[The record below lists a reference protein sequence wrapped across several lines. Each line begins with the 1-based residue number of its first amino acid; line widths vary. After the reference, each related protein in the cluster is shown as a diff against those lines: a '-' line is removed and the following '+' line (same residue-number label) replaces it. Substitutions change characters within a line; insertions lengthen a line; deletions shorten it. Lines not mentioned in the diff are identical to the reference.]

1 MTEKVQGHILIV
13 DDNQDVLIAS
23 QLLLKHHFETVLC
36 CHEPEDIERYITQ
49 YKIDLVVLDMNFRQD
64 AISGQ
69 EGFYWLS
76 QINQRF
82 PHVVVVMMTAYAE
95 ISLAVESI
103 KKGASDFIAKPWQ
116 NDELLAAIAS
126 AFKHVEARRALN
138 QVTRKR
144 DGLAQIIQQM
154 DQPIIGQSQTMQ
166 AVFSTIE
173 KAAKTDANILI
184 SGESGTGK
192 ELIARAIHQA
202 SPRADNAFISLDM
215 GAIASNLFESELFG
229 HKKGSFTDA
238 RQDRVGRFELAEG
251 GSLFLDEMANL
262 PLTQQAKLLV
272 AIQNRQITPLGANQP
287 VDVNIR
293 LICASNENL
302 QQSVEQGT
310 FRQDLLYRINTIE
323 VHLPPLRERKDDI
336 PLILEHYL
344 RVFNQKYKREL
355 GIAQADVRDLT
366 EYAWPGNIRE
376 LAHATERAVILS
388 DGHILDVSSI
398 LTPST
403 GTSEQHSET
412 QSTEHKSSSDFL
424 LSAVEKQTI
433 AEALVF
439 FDGNISHAA
448 NALGLTRGALYRRLD
463 KYGLGNE

>member
-1 MTEKVQGHILIV
+1 MTGKVQGHILIV
-13 DDNQDVLIAS
+13 DDNQDILVAS
-23 QLLLKHHFETVLC
+23 QLLLKRHYKKVMC
-36 CHEPEDIERYITQ
+36 CHEPEDIEQCINQ
-49 YKIDLVVLDMNFRQD
+49 HGIDLVLLDMNFRQD

-82 PHVVVVMMTAYAE
+82 PSVVVVMMTAYAE
-95 ISLAVESI
+95 ISLAVEAI

-116 NDELLAAIAS
+116 NDGLLAVIAS
-126 AFKHVEARRALN
+126 AFKHVEARRTLN
-138 QVTRKR
+138 QLSRKR
-144 DGLAQIIQQM
+144 DGLAQIIQKM
-154 DQPIIGQSQTMQ
+154 DQPIVGQSQAMQ

-173 KAAKTDANILI
+173 KAAETDANILI

-202 SPRADNAFISLDM
+202 SPRVKNAFISLDM
-215 GAIASNLFESELFG
+215 GAVASNLFESELFG
-229 HKKGSFTDA
+229 HKKGAFTDA

-251 GSLFLDEMANL
+251 GSLFLDELANL

-302 QQSVEQGT
+302 QQAAEQGS

-336 PLILEHYL
+336 PLLLEHYL
-344 RVFNQKYKREL
+344 RLFNQKYKREL
-355 GIAQADVRDLT
+355 GIAKSDVRDLT

-376 LAHATERAVILS
+376 LAHAIERAVILS
-388 DGHILDVSSI
+388 DGQALDISSI
-398 LTPST
+398 LTPSAAT
-403 GTSEQHSET
+403 GKKYSAKQGAEY
-412 QSTEHKSSSDFL
+412 KSSSDFL

-433 AEALVF
+433 AEALAY

>member
-13 DDNQDVLIAS
+13 DDNQDILIAS
-23 QLLLKHHFETVLC
+23 QLLIKNYYEKVLC
-36 CHEPEDIERYITQ
+36 CHEPEDIERCINQ
-49 YKIDLVVLDMNFRQD
+49 HEIDLVLLDMNFRQD

-103 KKGASDFIAKPWQ
+103 KKGASDFIAKPWK
-116 NDELLAAIAS
+116 NDELLAVIAS
-126 AFKHVEARRALN
+126 AFKHVEARRTLN
-138 QVTRKR
+138 QLSRKR
-144 DGLAQIIQQM
+144 DGLAHILQQM
-154 DQPIIGQSQTMQ
+154 DQPIIGQSKTMQ
-166 AVFSTIE
+166 AVFATIE

-202 SPRADNAFISLDM
+202 SPRANNAFISLDM
-215 GAIASNLFESELFG
+215 GAVASNLFESELFG
-229 HKKGSFTDA
+229 HKKGAFTDA

-302 QQSVEQGT
+302 QQAVEQGT

-336 PLILEHYL
+336 PLLLEHYL

-355 GIAQADVRDLT
+355 GIAKSDVRDLT

-376 LAHATERAVILS
+376 LAHAIERAVILS

-403 GTSEQHSET
+403 ATGEKHSTT
-412 QSTEHKSSSDFL
+412 QATEHKSRSDFL

-433 AEALVF
+433 EEALVF
-439 FDGNISHAA
+439 FDGNISQAA